1 MRFFPSSFRPG
12 KSRLGESTSGVL
24 YYLPEPSVVAGTIGS
39 SLTPTVTLTR
49 QCWCCWACWGALRPM
64 SGMCWTSPGIAGEP
78 SARHLGARCQGMD
91 GMGGMEHSASPSIR
105 STPRTKVFR
114 QHDSATPPAP
124 RVHVPP
130 PSLALCEV
138 LSAKRH
144 QVRAKR
150 AHNLPLVH
158 RGRYPTSYPGISRC
172 PQRTGSLHSKVLSP
186 ACGPPSPPNFPS
198 LPMLACWGLWPLP
211 SAVEIMYSTCDR
223 YLAASGKKVAA
234 TRRTAP
240 AATHALTGWL
250 SFTHFMDPEPLCSR
264 PAAY

>member
-1 MRFFPSSFRPG
+1 MLDQPWYCRRTLCPSPRRTLPG
-12 KSRLGESTSGVL
+12 HGWHGW
-24 YYLPEPSVVAGTIGS
+24 Y
-39 SLTPTVTLTR
+39 
-49 QCWCCWACWGALRPM
+49 
-64 SGMCWTSPGIAGEP
+64 
-78 SARHLGARCQGMD
+78 GAR
-91 GMGGMEHSASPSIR
+91 PSIR

-114 QHDSATPPAP
+114 QHDSSTPRLPVYMYLHP
-124 RVHVPP
+124 L
-130 PSLALCEV
+130 LALCEV

-186 ACGPPSPPNFPS
+186 ACGPPSPPSFPS

-211 SAVEIMYSTCDR
+211 SAVVEIMYSTCDR
-223 YLAASGKKVAA
+223 YLAASGQKVAA

-240 AATHALTGWL
+240 AATHSLTGRL